1 MSVRCGNRKA
11 HQGQPGSHESADEG
25 RACFEATY
33 AQTAPRTLQGLAS
46 GEQELRVQ
54 PAATPTIHPYLPVE
68 GVLHKGKFTVRF
80 EDGTRYTFRLRRQ
93 AKDAKFMP
101 GKLVIGYLRG
111 SDNDNDYTNFGHVRE
126 DGGKVELKVWS
137 KHWGNAN
144 LVEALKV
151 LVGDPQAA
159 SGAYAEES
167 DNCSACSLTLTV
179 PVEDNPYR
187 AFGLGPKCGPKY
199 LGEL

>member
-1 MSVRCGNRKA
+1 MSIRCGNRKCDNQNTHA
-11 HQGQPGSHESADEG
+11 TPADV
-25 RACFEATY
+25 RACFAGLY
-33 AQTAPRTLQGLAS
+33 AQTSAPERPTPSQS
-46 GEQELRVQ
+46 VPER
-54 PAATPTIHPYLPVE
+54 PAASPTVHPYLPVE